1 LALFDQLLDVGE
13 VQRTARGTL
22 PDGLLV

>member
-1 LALFDQLLDVGE
+1 LALFDQLRDVGE
-13 VQRTARGTL
+13 VQRTAHGTL